1 MKLQEIAEII
11 RGAYLVEGKAKGK
24 KKKACRELTMV
35 ALEPISFI
43 DERKLL
49 EVNCTNE
56 ASSKQL
62 THAGDIIVSLYHPM
76 IACYVEKGQ
85 EGYVVPHYMAI
96 VRTKAYVQLDS
107 RFIVQFINST
117 RGRRALAEKAREF
130 DCVNPTSLPLATLSN
145 VELLGDVNRLVE
157 RL

>member
-1 MKLQEIAEII
+1 MKLKEVAEII
-11 RGAYLVEGKAKGK
+11 KGAYLLEGKAKS
-24 KKKACRELTMV
+24 KKKACKELTMV
-35 ALEPISFI
+35 ALEPISFL

-49 EVNCTNE
+49 EVKCTNE
-56 ASSKQL
+56 ASSQQL
-62 THAGDIIVSLYHPM
+62 TKAGDVIVSLYHPM

-96 VRTKAYVQLDS
+96 VRKKPYVKLDS

-130 DCVNPTSLPLATLSN
+130 DFVNPTSLPLATLSD
-145 VELLGDVNRLVE
+145 VELLADTNRLME

>member
-1 MKLQEIAEII
+1 MKLKEVAEII
-11 RGAYLVEGKAKGK
+11 RGAYLVEGKVNA

-35 ALEPISFI
+35 SLEPISFL

-49 EVNCTNE
+49 EVNCSNE

-62 THAGDIIVSLYHPM
+62 TKAGDVIVSLYHPM

-85 EGYVVPHYMAI
+85 EGFVVPHYMAI
-96 VRTKAYVQLDS
+96 VRRKPYVKLDS

-117 RGRRALAEKAREF
+117 RGRRALVEKSREF
-130 DCVNPTSLPLATLSN
+130 ECVNPVSLPLATLSN
-145 VELLGDVNRLVE
+145 VELLTDINRLVE
-157 RL
+157 RF

>member
-1 MKLQEIAEII
+1 MKLKEVAEII
-11 RGAYLVEGKAKGK
+11 RGAYLVEGKAKS
-24 KKKACRELTMV
+24 KKKACKELTMV
-35 ALEPISFI
+35 SLEPISFL
-43 DERKLL
+43 DERKFL
-49 EVNCTNE
+49 EIKCANE

-62 THAGDIIVSLYHPM
+62 TKAGDVIVSLYHPM

-96 VRTKAYVQLDS
+96 VRRKPYVKLDS

-117 RGRRALAEKAREF
+117 RGRRSLAEKAREF
-130 DCVNPTSLPLATLSN
+130 DYVNPTSLPLATLSN
-145 VELLGDVNRLVE
+145 VELLNDVNRLLE